1 MIKLLLLDV
10 DGTLTDGKL
19 HLLKSS
25 APIRSSMSADSGVM
39 GVDSGDRSSA
49 NPSAESK
56 RESSPE
62 SMLVQESKSFHV
74 HDGLGIVAW
83 RKLGREVAII
93 SGRESGILSARAR
106 ELGITRVF
114 MGVGDKSNIAR
125 NIITGLGLSKD
136 EVACI
141 GDDLNDLGMFRECGL
156 CFTPANACA
165 YLKSKSHVQLSK
177 NGGEGAVREMIEF
190 ILQRNEEEYQEFLA
204 LYE

>member
-19 HLLKSS
+19 HLL
-25 APIRSSMSADSGVM
+25 
-39 GVDSGDRSSA
+39 
-49 NPSAESK
+49 
-56 RESSPE
+56 ESSPNCAKDFALDSSLAE
-62 SMLVQESKSFHV
+62 SVLVQESKSFHV

-83 RKLGREVAII
+83 RKMGREVAII
-93 SGRESGILSARAR
+93 SGRESPILSARAK

-114 MGVGDKSNIAR
+114 MGVGDKSHIAR
-125 NIITGLGLSKD
+125 NIIAGLELSKD

-156 CFTPANACA
+156 CFAPANACA
-165 YLKSKSHVQLSK
+165 YLKSKAHVQLHK

-190 ILQRNEEEYQEFLA
+190 ILQRSDEEYREFIS

>member
-19 HLLKSS
+19 HLLESS
-25 APIRSSMSADSGVM
+25 APISPNVC
-39 GVDSGDRSSA
+39 VDSGMTDIKFSDRSHA
-49 NPSAESK
+49 NPSPESNLA
-56 RESSPE
+56 E
-62 SMLVQESKSFHV
+62 SMLVQECKSFHV

-93 SGRESGILSARAR
+93 SGRESRILAARAR

-125 NIITGLGLSKD
+125 NIIAGLGLSKD

-165 YLKSKSHVQLSK
+165 YLKSKAHIQLSK
-177 NGGEGAVREMIEF
+177 SGGEGAVREMIEY
-190 ILQRNEEEYQEFLA
+190 ILQRNEEEYREFLA